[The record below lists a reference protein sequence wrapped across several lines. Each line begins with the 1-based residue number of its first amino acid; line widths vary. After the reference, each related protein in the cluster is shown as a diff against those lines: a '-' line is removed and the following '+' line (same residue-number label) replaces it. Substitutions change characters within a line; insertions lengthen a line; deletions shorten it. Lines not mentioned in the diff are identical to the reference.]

1 MSISLH
7 LSGALALVAD
17 VAMISKDLGGVP
29 IYNYDGQDT
38 IHALVQLFDIDSSS
52 LDKD

>member
-17 VAMISKDLGGVP
+17 VAMISKDLEGIP
-29 IYNYDGQDT
+29 YITTSQDT
-38 IHALVQLFDIDSSS
+38 FRALVQLFGIVISS